1 MVSFKKETLETGSH
15 QVRQLARAGGWG
27 FLLGDDGAGF
37 FTGREA
43 VRQVLEKFDA
53 DSLLGPE
60 ELDRRTLTP
69 QSPTVATNQ
78 KETLTTLLLSHFG
91 ISSPDELFSVV
102 YAPDPKPGVTTMVN
116 TPSWVRS
123 VTL

>member
-1 MVSFKKETLETGSH
+1 MVSFRKELLETGGYK
-15 QVRQLARAGGWG
+15 VRQLARAGGWG

-43 VRQVLEKFDA
+43 VRQVLEQFEA
-53 DSLLGPE
+53 DSLLDPE
-60 ELDRRTLTP
+60 EIDQRALTT
-69 QSPTVATNQ
+69 QSPTTATNQ

-102 YAPDPKPGVTTMVN
+102 YASDPKPGATATVN
-116 TPSWVRS
+116 TPSWVRP

>member
-1 MVSFKKETLETGSH
+1 VVSFRKETLETGGH
-15 QVRQLARAGGWG
+15 KVRQLARAGGWG

-43 VRQVLEKFDA
+43 VRQVLEQFEA
-53 DSLLGPE
+53 DSLLEPE
-60 ELDRRTLTP
+60 DIDQRALTP